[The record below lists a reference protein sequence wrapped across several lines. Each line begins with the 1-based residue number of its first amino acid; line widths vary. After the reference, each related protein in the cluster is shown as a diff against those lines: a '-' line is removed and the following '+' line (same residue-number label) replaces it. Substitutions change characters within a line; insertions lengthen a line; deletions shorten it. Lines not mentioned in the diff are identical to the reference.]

1 MAWKS
6 IKKALDL
13 LGQDSASP
21 RDTFRKAA
29 KEKIISDPEIWF
41 EFQMKRNLAVHTY
54 RQENIESI
62 VEIFD
67 IFSAEFKALILKI
80 EELDI

>member
-1 MAWKS
+1 M
-6 IKKALDL
+6 KKALDL

-29 KEKIISDPEIWF
+29 KEKIISDPEVWF

-54 RQENIESI
+54 RQENIESV

-67 IFSAEFKALILKI
+67 IFSP
-80 EELDI
+80 DS

>member
-29 KEKIISDPEIWF
+29 KEKIISDPEICF

-54 RQENIESI
+54 RQENIDSI
-62 VEIFD
+62 VEIFV
-67 IFSAEFKALILKI
+67 IF
-80 EELDI
+80 